1 MSLSERLRPDVEAA
15 PWVIEEVKKLEEKNK
30 YNRQLLELVL
40 IESNRFKGTEAFC
53 LILNLIQHELEKEK
67 KTHIN
72 SLSQWY
78 AEVYKDS
85 PGMKEIIEK
94 EKEYVKWIAENKEEY
109 DKWLAEYYK
118 CYKLEDK

>member
-40 IESNRFKGTEAFC
+40 IESNLFKGTEAFC
-53 LILNLIQHELEKEK
+53 IILNLIHHELEKEK
-67 KTHIN
+67 KKHIN

-78 AEVYKDS
+78 AEVYNNS
-85 PGMKEIIEK
+85 PEMKEIIEK

-109 DKWLAEYYK
+109 LKWLNEYYK